1 MESADVL
8 RQKLELAAAECRQ
21 NNFAEARDICNGL
34 LEKFSDDKRL
44 NFFLGFIHKNLK
56 HYDEA
61 LHFFEKTL
69 TLDPKDE
76 NAYLW
81 SAEVYSQLGKSS
93 AALEQLR
100 RAVQYNVETP
110 AIYDQLG
117 LLYKE
122 QGNLDQAALCFKK
135 AIDIQS
141 DYKNAIMNMGILHL
155 HNGDKEGVNKYMRM
169 LLDCDPLYY
178 NAYYFLART
187 HEHSELEDI
196 KEKMEELYTNPD
208 TPDEGRMYLGYAL
221 GKVYEEGG
229 NYDKAFECLK
239 LANTIKRASYD
250 FTTDRSVRQFDK
262 LISLYTKSLI
272 DQMGP
277 TGFHDK
283 TPIFIVG
290 MPRSGTSLVEQ
301 IVSGHPL
308 VFGAGE
314 LTVLQNLRSRY
325 GESGVL
331 SADAYLALGE
341 EYIRQIRK
349 INQVSR
355 HIIDKQPANYRFIPV
370 IRLALPDAKIIHCV
384 RDPMG
389 TCFSNYK
396 TYFHTGR
403 PMSND
408 LVEMAQDYKLYRE
421 LMDHYHS
428 LFPGQ
433 IYDVI
438 YEKLVENP
446 ETEIRKILEFCDIPW
461 SDLCLDHH
469 KNTRAVQTM
478 SAAQVRRPMYKS
490 SLQMWKNY
498 EKYLEPLQAI
508 LEGERP
514 VVQNKKTL
522 NFEGREYDIDTLPD
536 AARAQ
541 VNNLR
546 VAEAEIKRLNAQIAI
561 TQTAV
566 SAYKQALKR
575 ELSDN
580 ATH

>member
-1 MESADVL
+1 LENAGFL
-8 RQKLELAAAECRQ
+8 RQKLELAKAECGR
-21 NNFAEARDICNGL
+21 NNFAEARSICIGL
-34 LEKFSDDKRL
+34 LEEFPDDKRL
-44 NFFLGFIHKNLK
+44 NFVLGFVYKNLK

-61 LHFFEKTL
+61 LDFFEKTI
-69 TLDPKDE
+69 TLDPKHE
-76 NAYLW
+76 IAYLA
-81 SAEVYSQLGKSS
+81 SAEVYKQLGKLP
-93 AALEQLR
+93 AAMEQLC
-100 RAVQYNVETP
+100 RAVQYSVETP
-110 AIYDQLG
+110 AIYQGLG

-122 QGNLDQAALCFKK
+122 QGNLDEAALSFQK
-135 AIDIQS
+135 AIDIQP
-141 DYKNAIMNMGILHL
+141 DYKDALWSLGILHL
-155 HNGDKEGVNKYMRM
+155 HNGNKAGVNKYMRM
-169 LLDCDPLYY
+169 LLECDPQYFR
-178 NAYYFLART
+178 AYYILARA
-187 HEHSELEDI
+187 HEPSELEDI

-208 TPDEGRMYLGYAL
+208 TPDEGRMYLGYGL

-239 LANTIKRASYD
+239 LANTIKRASFD
-250 FTTDRSVRQFDK
+250 FTTDTSIREFDN
-262 LISLYTKSLI
+262 LISLYTKSSI

-290 MPRSGTSLVEQ
+290 MPRSGTSLIEQ
-301 IVSGHPL
+301 IVSSHPL
-308 VFGAGE
+308 VYGAGE
-314 LTVLQNLRSRY
+314 LQLLHQLRSKH
-325 GESGVL
+325 GERGVL

-341 EYIRQIRK
+341 EYIQQIRK

-355 HIIDKQPANYRFIPV
+355 HIIDKEPANYRYIPV

-384 RDPMG
+384 RDPMD

-396 TYFHTGR
+396 TYFHAGR

-408 LVEMAQDYKLYRE
+408 LVEMGQNYKLYRE

-438 YEKLVENP
+438 YEKLVQNP
-446 ETEIRKILEFCDIPW
+446 EMEIRKILEFCEIPW
-461 SDLCLDHH
+461 SDSCLDHH
-469 KNTRAVQTM
+469 NNARAVQTM

-490 SLQMWKNY
+490 SLQTWKNY
-498 EKYLEPLQAI
+498 EKYLEPLQTI

-514 VVQNKKTL
+514 VAQNKKTL
-522 NFEGREYDIDTLPD
+522 NFDGREYDIDALPD

-546 VAEAEIKRLNAQIAI
+546 VAEAEIKRLNAQLAI

-580 ATH
+580 TTQ